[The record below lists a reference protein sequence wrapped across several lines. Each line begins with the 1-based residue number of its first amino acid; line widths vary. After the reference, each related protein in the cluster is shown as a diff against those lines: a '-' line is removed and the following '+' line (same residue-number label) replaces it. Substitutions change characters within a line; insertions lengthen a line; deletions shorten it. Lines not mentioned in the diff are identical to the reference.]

1 VRFRLAVVGLTLG
14 VAITPGIAKPKELSL
29 RRVDLDLPGPPSLI
43 LPVDVDG
50 DGRKDL
56 LVVTAYTQWGSIA
69 QDRVESAVAVTEVV
83 PALFEERKIL
93 PFLARPDGTYR
104 QGPPFDMPPTWI
116 ALAAGSG
123 PHVAVALTD
132 DGLEALDGASDGTLS
147 STRLIDEPSAFEGA
161 RAFLSQLDFLE
172 DVDGDGVPDAV
183 VPARDGIAIHRG
195 TREGSFEAKASTRL
209 RLPEDVVVRGRRSV
223 PVVKFLDVDGDGTLD
238 LVSDGLDRWPGQISV
253 ARGEGGARFAAPR
266 TVSVGCLSDKDRR
279 VAWFGGLA
287 RGARPSFVTRQQL
300 ETGKSDR
307 KEAMKPQMRYG
318 VHPIGADLA
327 VPTSPK
333 TTFDAEGYAFT
344 GAFEDGIDLEF
355 IDLDGDGRRDLVTV
369 TVDVSMFQVLRA
381 LTSKKIGIGL
391 DFRVYAQDADGAFH
405 LVPDQVLHE
414 KLNLDL
420 NRFEISRLGQF
431 QGDFDGDGRIDFVH
445 LGKGKTITIHR
456 GEPGGRYPEKPDLA
470 IELAEE
476 PEDVLLVRVRDF
488 DGDGRSDIAVTRTL
502 APTEAGASARAK
514 IELYLSGA
522 SR

>member
-1 VRFRLAVVGLTLG
+1 MRVASLAATLFAVSVV
-14 VAITPGIAKPKELSL
+14 AARPQELSL

-43 LPVDVDG
+43 LPVDLDG

-69 QDRVESAVAVTEVV
+69 KDRVENAVAVTEVV
-83 PALFEERKIL
+83 PALFDERKIL

-104 QGPPFDMPPTWI
+104 AGPAFDMPKSWI

-123 PHVAVALTD
+123 PHAAIALTD
-132 DGLEALDGASDGTLS
+132 DGLEALDGSADGTLTS
-147 STRLIDEPSAFEGA
+147 ARLIDEPSAFEGA
-161 RAFLSQLDFLE
+161 RTFLSSFEFLQ
-172 DVDGDGVPDAV
+172 DADGDGVLDAI

-195 TREGSFEAKASTRL
+195 TKDGSFEAKAATRL
-209 RLPEDVVVRGRRSV
+209 RLPEDVVVGGRRNV
-223 PVVKFLDVDGDGTLD
+223 PVVKFLDVDGDGKLD
-238 LVSDGLDRWPGQISV
+238 LVSDGLDGWPGQVSI

-266 TVSVGCLSDKDRR
+266 TVTVWCLSDKKRR
-279 VAWFGGLA
+279 AAWFGELA
-287 RGARPSFVTRQQL
+287 PGARPSFVTREQL

-318 VHPIGADLA
+318 VHTIGADLA
-327 VPTSPK
+327 VPAQAA

-344 GAFEDGIDLEF
+344 GAFEDGVDLQF

-369 TVDVSMFQVLRA
+369 TVDVGMWQMLRA

-391 DFRVYAQDADGAFH
+391 DFRVYAQDAQGGFH

-470 IELAEE
+470 IELQDE
-476 PEDVLLVRVRDF
+476 PEDVMLVRVRDF

-502 APTEAGASARAK
+502 DSPEAGASARAK
-514 IELYLSGA
+514 IELYLSGTPK
-522 SR
+522 